1 MLDIINICMIYYEE
15 KRYLVPE
22 DKHMLLKV
30 IGFGLNILDNPD
42 GSLGK
47 KEREQMS
54 IYKMESKKKINL
66 GKIDK
71 IFKDLQ
77 GTVRKKTV
85 FIIMGQWT
93 IKLFVKIVRSRYFY
107 PILSRD
113 ALRRHADNSIKLYP

>member
-1 MLDIINICMIYYEE
+1 MQGYEDLMLDIINICMIYYEE

-47 KEREQMS
+47 KEKEQMS

-77 GTVRKKTV
+77 GSDRKQFLLITE
-85 FIIMGQWT
+85 
-93 IKLFVKIVRSRYFY
+93 
-107 PILSRD
+107 
-113 ALRRHADNSIKLYP
+113 A

>member
-47 KEREQMS
+47 KEKEQMS

-77 GTVRKKTV
+77 GADRNKGA
-85 FIIMGQWT
+85 FQFSEAI
-93 IKLFVKIVRSRYFY
+93 YFY
-107 PILSRD
+107 PIKSCN
-113 ALRRHADNSIKLYP
+113 AFRRHANNPFKLYPQNV

>member
-1 MLDIINICMIYYEE
+1 
-15 KRYLVPE
+15 
-22 DKHMLLKV
+22 MLLKV